1 MKNYVWGPSHARHKR
16 TIDAGRS
23 RSRLSARTLLNYC
36 SFRRTF
42 VIWEADGYSHL
53 FLPLLARGAVCF
65 TPCEIRRGLLDAC
78 CQFFLSSALWLNVCN
93 GVWIMHSVII
103 RCSNARVKHLLAA
116 SLVTEQWFMSDW
128 VGSWGRCA
136 LRECSNEIINQVNI
150 CTRAISLGRR
160 NSPHIISI
168 SSFSS

>member
-1 MKNYVWGPSHARHKR
+1 MKNYVWGPSHGRHKR

-53 FLPLLARGAVCF
+53 FLPLLSAGC
-65 TPCEIRRGLLDAC
+65 GLLHPLWDKERPAC

-160 NSPHIISI
+160 NASYHIN
-168 SSFSS
+168 FRPL

>member
-1 MKNYVWGPSHARHKR
+1 MKNYVWGPSHGRHKR

-65 TPCEIRRGLLDAC
+65 TPSEIRRGLLAAS
-78 CQFFLSSALWLNVCN
+78 FFSAPLWALWLNVCN

-160 NSPHIISI
+160 NASYHIN
-168 SSFSS
+168 FKPL